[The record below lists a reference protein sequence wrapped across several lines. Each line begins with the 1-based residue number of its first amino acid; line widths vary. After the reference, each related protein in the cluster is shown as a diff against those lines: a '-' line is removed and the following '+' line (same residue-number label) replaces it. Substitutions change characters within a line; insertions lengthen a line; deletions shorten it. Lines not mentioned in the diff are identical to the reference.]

1 MDPTESTQPQKPED
15 RDAQIKRDIIA
26 GLQAGGMQVRPAP
39 AFDFEE
45 ATPDIAAHAD
55 PSLLTGKD
63 IYEYMQM
70 NRKARFSHD
79 EIGRKSFKMM
89 MDYMDTKKTDFIGSA
104 ENAVNQMIEELGGLA
119 DAPLNP
125 AKFGASVAEGAAK
138 GIQDMYGIFAQSED
152 PGSWGFKLKSYF
164 QRLAGNDDGDTDSQI
179 RQFHEARDFN
189 NRSYEHMEGKGT
201 ILGDYLPDGWK
212 STYEGLVDPKFATA
226 LSYAVLDIPEWFF
239 SAGAS
244 TPATAL
250 KLAANAGAKSAKAT
264 WTARA
269 VERLG
274 GFGTNL
280 IGKGMDVATGKTLE
294 AAGAIIRAP
303 FKAIYGAE
311 AAAMQLAGDYAGN
324 AVRNATTAAAV
335 EMGAE
340 VVGTTMRHPAMG
352 FMRSIGLEALG
363 ELAQTAGADIVDRA
377 LGKAMVKPDAIGMT
391 TLERLASGTAR
402 GADAMSR
409 EAQLLAVGVNATV
422 GWATSMSGSA
432 LKAMFRDGVIGAGIG
447 YVNSREEGAG
457 AGVGMGVAWGGLS
470 GTVRHMG
477 AYTRFQ
483 HQDQLVVDNFKSY
496 GVEAFRRVLG
506 PTGYESAKRFSEHI
520 QGYGDLRTSAIEMA
534 HLQTLIAH
542 EGGLMGAGN
551 VNFYFGDVAKNPSE
565 LAQIL
570 VDMKMKPS
578 DIQANV
584 AQVSQAAGAM
594 IDFKDANGGSKKVLV
609 LNSERYRP
617 TTGRHEVAHLLLRSV
632 AEANGDM
639 EYIRGYDP
647 VAQSEVSYKIFR
659 PNYLLNLLGATK
671 DMGIMPD
678 KALNAMVQS
687 YTALKIWNDYSGID
701 EATAKQV
708 GMTYANAVETFRD
721 YYSKGQL
728 NLQDPEVV
736 KLVASISTA
745 MEEAFAYYH
754 GGLTN
759 VLPVDQY
766 TKDPAARNMLRAW
779 AENRAARKNS
789 LIMADLE
796 MAGVEIKARLTN
808 PDGTPRLFSDQKDA
822 TGAPV
827 PVFDSFLF
835 DDGKML
841 RTPGMDSWIDMVMR
855 QAYSKGEVLTS
866 TMDQFRQEA
875 LAKAAGKTHLFNSVA
890 GGGMRLK
897 PKNELDDI
905 STQQAQKIL
914 GAAGSV
920 PEDVRPLVEV
930 DQDGAT
936 KIKLESISADALDA
950 IKQSGAFTKQEWDAM
965 MGMINIVQRN
975 RQGSMTHNV
984 LNATLLA
991 HTMQVRKGASVIRLT
1006 GKDVPVTYRS
1016 FVPLSVEI
1024 YVKTH
1029 DAQGNPLRN
1038 PKGGVLI
1045 HSLDVAAENRRLQ
1058 KIFKRADVQQLF
1070 SGNFE
1075 EFVKLF
1081 NSYVINQSGLNGAR
1095 VPTAELFRPMFGA
1108 EAERVRDI
1116 MYEAFGGRK
1125 TKDSSWINEP
1135 ANGYKGGAD
1144 DPNRPF
1150 FTMRFDTMADIQVQP
1165 TAWNPYSRVPFF
1177 PYIHNVAYEGVTKN
1191 FQLTG
1196 FAASPLANGGMMF
1209 RNRQGFEIFESKKG
1223 YALFDP
1229 FGIKVGVFKTAAKAM
1244 KKAAKDAGE
1253 IDEADT
1259 IPDNAVYDNNPHG
1272 PEANGPEELTST
1284 FMMSGRVEGIHKN
1297 LKSGIS
1303 ELGLK
1308 PADYVAQHGKMASTF
1323 GFAAKISDLDPYD
1336 VGMEGTGL
1344 IDIVMP
1350 NGVVIKS
1357 QGKSFIRYKEAFGT
1371 RTMSMDSADI
1381 PFEDP
1386 LISVSATVPTTAVGG
1401 TTTNTALSINPDYIS
1416 SLRNFGSDFAEDAFA
1431 SRAAAALVVSTAVR
1445 DGSIPI
1451 PSSGGRAFAEGAMKL
1466 SQLMADRSI
1475 DGVTNYHE
1483 QKVDAFIKDG
1493 QIEALRSLASTVKKP
1508 TNVAGSVK
1516 RNKSFLSS
1524 AFSVRTTFGTL
1535 DWAKRKV
1542 DLASRGMNVGQE
1554 ELAVARA
1561 ILSTVYGS
1569 EGQSIRADKIDFN
1582 KAYWDAQRIYG
1593 TEQNEHPVGMRAW
1606 RFNDNDNPGKVA
1618 MFQDAMVDLSA
1629 LAGGSEETRRAMAT
1643 LVRDIE
1649 SHHFKFLETAKASA
1663 SADKSLMGMLGP
1675 WDKNPI
1681 RTSWINN
1688 LDELIPGL
1696 GYSFTDIIALEPYNR
1711 PKVSAKAQ
1719 AFLNA
1724 WHDAAIRV
1732 ADSGG
1737 VFEKTVIGSFGA
1749 DGKLNRG
1756 RSGKKTGFAWI
1767 QMSRVDDVDVD
1778 DVLTHRS
1785 VYEGINDAIKRHSEG
1800 DQTALQDAA
1809 ILYGVISDLTDQENP
1824 FFHLLKPVTEREL
1837 GFAGGKDY
1845 LNRSVFSQAV
1855 ETRAGG
1861 GVMSMK
1867 GVKQVVKKPASVYDL
1882 PASRSY
1888 IFKQSSANRTA
1899 GAVAPIYVQS
1909 SVNSA
1914 HPERYRSAAKANAV
1928 IGSKVSPVV
1937 VMNRAATGGVS
1948 MLVDNGSSLV
1958 QNAVNDAPGRPMNLQ
1973 TLAPDALGAD
1983 NMRTRGIAMDLT
1995 ESAHS
2000 PAVLAIAMD
2009 SMDANG
2015 NFDFKRHITR
2025 SDKAIVTWIQAHSSL
2040 GQGSAQFIDSTI
2052 RGMASELQKMAGAS
2066 TPDRVKAEAT
2076 LLANL
2081 TKELVDNGV
2090 GHEQAMFAER
2100 MIMSRMR
2107 IAESLMQ
2114 GKASSPEVLS
2124 NLASISDA
2132 ILQSNELKSQDV
2144 MASGATKAQIGAYG
2158 AMIKEYKKEGSIKFG
2173 SRTAGAGPIESN
2185 NAYMLVGRR
2194 AEAYLSKE
2202 RRDILASLGLIG
2214 KLRDAHGKEHT
2225 YFEISDARA
2234 SLNTAT
2240 FTAGLVS
2247 PLVEGLPDAALAIE
2261 GAVLSRIGQ
2270 QNRVDLDN
2278 LIENFNNR
2286 GLKLKDIL
2294 VHDELFSLYP
2304 ELAKLDVTCIQG
2316 MSCAFDPTGSKGF
2329 VIGVDNFLRQEYA
2342 ASVDMTSKAPRAG
2355 ESMAYEGHGQFPD
2368 YESNFRDV
2376 ILHEIQHS
2384 IQNAEDWRDV
2394 AFNAPAGRYASA
2406 PGLDDPKF
2414 TDAMN
2419 PSGYLTPMYVG
2430 AAKALGSDQ
2439 NIGIMGPFE
2448 GDNSATSEVV
2458 KMLKKYF
2465 AEHEKLANI
2474 ITRDT
2479 GAAGIRTAIDYASTD
2494 DVMRAVRSIVE
2505 APIAKVLMADEIP
2518 SIVRHSERFDTIM
2531 DLMELALSKR
2541 ESEFDAAGLTSIRE
2555 RIQIGRDS
2563 NRKIRASAAA
2573 SMERVKQGSDPLVE
2587 ASALSGV
2594 VQQFLPHVTIT
2605 DPSMSVL
2612 ARDVVGSID
2621 YVEHMQDFATAP
2633 LRRALNKLAYA
2644 VGNNASTL
2652 SAQQAN
2658 LRIAEVVHGLM
2669 KNLYMQDP
2677 MEVMARETE
2686 MRTSMTIEEMAKAP
2700 RKTFEEVVKL
2710 PEALRVGLF
2719 TREMVGAEFGM
2730 NMSPGIFNDFK
2741 NDNLLMIGGSK
2752 GSSKLSSEVL
2762 TKDSRIFE
2770 LGLRHLARASLLTHH
2785 IKPDR
2790 ILRRV
2795 NELAY
2800 ESRGWKIDE
2809 KGRAVY
2815 VISEGTM
2822 RLKRPGA
2829 EAQETAYIMQNMLE
2843 STIGMPRRDNPLT
2856 PGAREADNTY
2866 AEQLK
2871 ADKNVQLG
2879 QLTGIPDMDINN
2891 PPDLGLLSG
2900 IARGHDKVT
2909 SSSFLR
2915 DTSTN
2920 GDSNVLFAA
2929 GLTKDGVSVT
2939 IEDLAAA
2946 IGATL
2951 DIESQMTMGSPAL
2964 DAVMGRYFPDLIEA
2978 DRIVDA
2984 LRIAGVDEGDISSS
2998 KAQKIAEAFAGK
3010 KVTKAEI
3017 ADLMAIMHD
3026 VPFFDSVGAA
3036 TNRDLL
3042 RQAAF
3047 TGDADAAQK
3056 IRAAYFESGDYGV
3069 AMRATV
3075 HGLINNSAGFSS
3087 EIPMKGVFDAI
3098 TKSSQGSGV
3107 LRLQSVV
3114 TTAIKEQWNILEGLY
3129 GLTGSKSVADELVRR
3144 LRSRRPNLAEIF
3156 PDRNDHHILFSKETR
3171 MFPGSVNPDNL
3182 ANEALNRFRTRVF
3195 KHLMALTPVAER
3207 VIQLMKSEPERSRVV
3222 DALEHI
3228 YGKVIDDSIKE
3239 ATRLTMSAEEGL
3251 ESSRTV
3257 QYAATVGAASSLSN
3271 RTYGIG
3277 NKEQSVIRKVTERT
3291 MGGYQSSR
3299 MSGVVPFFGLFGGA
3313 AHAMR
3318 EFARIDSSYVG
3329 MAGIAMQGDYSFG
3342 PTSGRQRNLISM
3354 QTEGDTFFRRFIR
3367 ERDMGNAVEDYDME
3381 TSLDIIADAGDLA
3394 AASLLAERIS
3404 NNLTGDRKDTVKAY
3418 SEHITNALRSHR
3430 RLKQVASGILSA
3442 IDAQA
3447 GYMGIGNV
3455 LTPSR
3460 LISSP
3465 TDTYLSD
3472 TSRKRLARL
3481 VADDH
3486 VGLELAQAHI
3496 GEQRQKAIALLDLMR
3511 AIEEDPGVM
3520 NPFGTLITEGFNG
3533 DYDNQ
3538 TDAYA
3543 FRLMPHATTLRSYI
3557 PGTGDRRLVITSAH
3571 EALTNTATAKDVAIL
3586 SGLESTSSSSPAFAS
3601 GKYAA
3606 MDYNLSANLFGD
3618 RPGEPIGSALARLG
3632 PIIAKIS
3639 RDMPSIHFADTI
3651 ERVMRKVGG
3660 EHSQS
3665 YKHNRTMRSMMHMA
3679 GGGLGLYYAAENMAM
3694 SSDPATRAL
3703 GEALKGFDP
3712 ESHPQY
3718 KNNLSAGLLMGSMVP
3733 LLKRISEHDSLY
3745 EAKAPILELV
3755 GEFSKLRSIRPDQI
3769 RPDEFVRRGSELFSG
3784 SSGIGIRRLSQYIGV
3799 RYADSDWQGMA
3810 RVAGLYVF
3818 DSSIAPEL
3826 AKKFNKAEI
3835 SQIRES
3841 YIQQLA
3847 MTKGRSEAYE
3857 AIHFNASSA
3866 DSLTHRVTAEMRNAV
3881 DGSFINRAPDQRE
3894 AQSMVKFLQEIHG
3907 DILGHSDYGA
3917 GTEMLLRL
3925 LLELS
3930 ATEGVKHSPSAIYTD
3945 DGYKVNFAAY
3955 SDNADASSRS
3965 LPYDEIVS
3973 NEIYS
3978 EGSSGFQPATGATIF
3993 GPGSKFTTGEVIP
4006 PELGGIAAAL
4016 LQHPSSAEY
4025 MTGVKARG
4033 KGIQTTFNPGKD
4045 RKLTKD
4051 LVRTHLR
4058 KTIAKRLQ
4066 AAGSNVI
4073 EIQPASMS
4081 LTYRAPSAAH
4091 LMGIRGA
4098 DTVRD
4103 AVKDWHGTGIRAIDK
4118 GIQYKMGE
4126 AQKGNYITAGG
4137 DTALVD
4143 RMFGPLTGFAEST
4156 PSRGF
4161 SWTRA
4166 ANGDILVNISGDH
4179 LGYKMDGRAFN
4190 KRVGFGFSIA
4200 EGVGYDPNNKA
4211 FIPAKAQVQAG
4222 LHQIMSSYGHF
4233 MLDAY
4238 DPNSSSMASAYM
4250 RADEILGGRIH
4261 RSRTDAVTPTDLK
4274 ENAASVRGA
4283 MMLIGQ
4289 EPDLAQ
4295 HVGAAQRLSF
4305 GQAAGY
4311 ITIRIPANASME
4323 TVKQMLL
4330 TAHLDPAITP
4340 NYGILGSKG
4349 RFEGTVLSVVNNQL
4363 FGNYGE
4369 AAGSYSTALKHKL
4382 RGAGN
4387 NVVDAG
4393 TLPEILVNELTK
4405 ARQAADPHLIDDI
4418 ELLVARIMGGEQ
4430 GYFLPDAERK
4440 LSLDGDTGMAIATLF
4455 PGREDLLKY
4464 SWDAKAMHG
4473 IKVWKRTGPKGDAN
4487 FRAHVVQ
4494 FDSPVSITPEGGLL
4508 ISKTAVAFKSAAEA
4522 EQYANRMS
4530 KMMSGAEM
4538 VKALADGDLEVVDRS
4553 DLSKSK
4559 DAFIGELTP
4568 RRQEVFTEAGLGESA
4583 NGYVVGDLDMVM
4595 DQKTAQRVA
4604 KALDSRKHIRFKAN
4618 DTLLMVSGAGR
4629 KVTELEA
4636 LVKSKLNFGLPK
4648 GPISLKSRAMNAIA
4662 RGVDQHKRY
4671 KESMNGADW
4680 FAFMKINGVSGE
4692 ELRQSGLGQLF
4703 STSMDTPLTRMD
4715 VAEFFAAMM
4724 PNLVK
4729 NDFRFSPQQRAI
4741 EAMTM
4746 GIPQNPGSNLPAFI
4760 QKSGWHIPYI
4770 QNAAI
4775 QTVANMKMSID
4786 AVRAPIESLEIKL
4799 SEANAKGDAATV
4811 TKLTAALDII
4821 RQSATATAERLGVEQ
4836 GSLEGAS
4843 VSTILRVAEEKLR
4856 FRLGEEGVESST
4868 SSSIAGLARDIDFQ
4882 DVESVRQKYNDEVA
4896 KLLKDQEMLAALE
4909 GVAPEIYAPLRLMT
4923 HGWIGATKPE
4933 LGLVSMSNVSRA
4945 ASSKVYGF
4953 GGAYAE
4959 TTGQVLGN
4967 RSEGWDSYTTGR
4979 QQMGTNTVVQFYDAA
4994 KQDEINQYIEDLQ
5007 LAAVAA
5013 LNAGDNEKHKAA
5025 TALIDAAKRVATVR
5039 AAMSELKAGIGAHFN
5054 DYLPSRTVEPYKG
5067 EYEIGHY
5074 RYSLNLS
5081 LAGLSLPIFDKPDAL
5096 LIGPN
5101 MAGLPNAVR
5110 LERLGFPVMMMEEFQ
5125 SDLFQK
5131 FAGTGLIDDVDAF
5144 LPATATE
5151 STMMANVPK
5160 IKELKERVGQLESI
5174 RDNATKHM
5182 LENLFKVTGDM
5193 SFTDLTIRLQLNNL
5207 DLMNKMFITASA
5219 PGFFKGTGRFV
5230 NTPDSLKRSIKAQA
5244 GFDLPD
5250 RMPVTEPDVEL
5261 IKLVMMS
5268 HNGGTLTSAAQRMV
5282 KQRMLANMRSAA
5294 EVHELFSGRGM
5305 NMGNI
5310 VELINNDPRRAA
5322 VNSFQSIQ
5330 QLIHKANVDMMS
5342 DNYLSRVMPSLE
5354 NAPEGDLKE
5363 LLKGLHSHL
5372 EHIERSGS
5380 DSKGLLATQLAAIML
5395 LDEKFV
5401 LEASQ
5406 SVQTGMKIDYE
5417 NVARRALET
5426 IRAKFADTKSF
5437 NGKTI
5442 MTSLEVMLQQ
5452 AAEPK
5457 PTATFANGFSN
5468 GVDLGFEDFANR
5480 IIQSDGMTAEQLDNI
5495 ESIPLEELLPLLG
5508 MSRNA
5513 YESAINDLAWQL
5525 DSAGDVTN
5533 KAVFIERGPGPAD
5546 QGPQRTYITM
5556 RADGASGLTMANRI
5570 FLEILRAKKEGRA
5583 LGNFIFSD
5591 YDRYS
5596 GTQAGSFARS
5606 IGELFKA
5613 MISKQNIQPE
5623 IDKLNL
5629 DIATMSKG
5637 VPETGSFEGARRGGD
5652 AVMPNALPFVD
5663 INGYKSGHLSMAVI
5677 DSMNHGMRA
5686 IGMYDATFQLE
5697 RGHGLNKTP
5706 TLFLAAG
5713 KANRFV
5719 WPALAHDESY
5729 AVLQGLMY
5737 SHEKLGGGDIN
5748 GPSGPH
5754 AAFIERLNNMSD
5766 GEVAPMMLG
5775 VPLDHNGV
5783 SGSIGTHIALVFK
5796 DLFERMP
5803 ESMRGEFLKSYGRHT
5818 TTFDLGGDYMRTL
5831 VRHIDSRAK
5840 EAKARGAAKVPSFTG
5855 GKKAPNEHWNDTAFK
5870 FNANAMKESGMT
5882 MIPQN
5887 AHGSAGWGYV
5897 TNYGMPGWKVDM
5909 MMVGAGQA
5917 FKNLYSLDAFER
5929 PQFEVRGSNMVLL
5942 DPKTGREL
5950 MTVDVSSEQ
5959 GMRVFRERYLQASK
5973 YKGGNWA
5980 INAFMKEWGAAGGY
5994 IDMTTLA
6001 DLPGYRESSS
6011 GYSLN
6016 ATQGMGAMA
6025 EMAGTARRGD
6035 PMADAILAATAEG
6048 KLSPM
6053 GFNQNDPFG
6062 GAPRLGD
6069 ENIRSILTRAGARA
6083 DNPDASKAVVSRE
6096 SIDALGAL
6104 AGDLS
6109 GNPVQQADNPSA
6121 MPSAQSF
6128 FRYGLVN
6135 PYVYALVMGKGT
6147 ATPEAMAHTIL
6158 RIRNPIVATFVHTP
6172 EMRTREH
6179 EVAFRNKIST
6189 GVNLLMASGQKAEPG
6204 KPVSPELIS
6213 ALAQLADKVQAAGM
6227 NASRRSSRQV
6237 ADTRYRDLRDST
6249 PITYADNLMVDRK
6262 ALPELPMAEKP
6273 AEVDPSDKRARL
6285 WDREVATELMKQG
6298 HSDLEIAKHLGV
6310 SRTSMVLHRA
6320 AQGIAPLP
6328 EGSLSKRDN
6337 SNPPN
6342 KLTEEEI
6349 NRRTEAVIEGL
6360 NAGGN
6365 YSELV
6370 RKTNLTDSKR
6380 QHRGWKQ
6387 IREYAEKKGMPVPKR
6402 GQRKKVEPS
6411 PSDSLSAPTHEAQVR
6426 EAPNQS
6432 KLMKREQLEGDMNG

>member
-1 MDPTESTQPQKPED
+1 
-15 RDAQIKRDIIA
+15 
-26 GLQAGGMQVRPAP
+26 MQVRPAP

-45 ATPDIAAHAD
+45 ATPDVAAQAD

-70 NRKARFSHD
+70 NRKARFSND
-79 EIGRKSFKMM
+79 EVGRKSFKMM

-125 AKFGASVAEGAAK
+125 AKFAASTAEGAAK
-138 GIQDMYGIFAQSED
+138 GAMDMWGIFAHSED

-164 QRLAGNDDGDTDSQI
+164 MRLAGKDDGDTDSQI

-250 KLAANAGAKSAKAT
+250 KLAANASAKSARAT
-264 WTARA
+264 WAARA

-274 GFGTNL
+274 GFGTNI
-280 IGKGMDVATGKTLE
+280 IGKGMDVAAGKTLE

-391 TLERLASGTAR
+391 TLERLSSGTAR
-402 GADAMSR
+402 GADVMSR

-447 YVNSREEGAG
+447 WVNSREEGAG

-542 EGGLMGAGN
+542 EGGLMGVGN
-551 VNFYFGDVAKNPSE
+551 VNFYFGDVAKNPNE

-594 IDFKDANGGSKKVLV
+594 IDFKDALGGSKKVLV

-647 VAQSEVSYKIFR
+647 ASQSEVSYKIFR

-687 YTALKIWNDYSGID
+687 YTALKIWNDYNGID
-701 EATAKQV
+701 EATARQV

-721 YYSKGQL
+721 LYSKNQL
-728 NLQDPEVV
+728 KLQDPEVV

-841 RTPGMDSWIDMVMR
+841 RTPGMDAWIDMVMR

-875 LAKAAGKTHLFNSVA
+875 LAKSAGKTHLFNSVA

-975 RQGSMTHNV
+975 RQGAMTHNV

-1029 DAQGNPLRN
+1029 DAQGNPLRS

-1075 EFVKLF
+1075 EFVKVF

-1095 VPTAELFRPMFGA
+1095 VPTAELFRPMFGS

-1209 RNRQGFEIFESKKG
+1209 RNRQGFEIFESRKG

-1272 PEANGPEELTST
+1272 PDANGPEELTSL
-1284 FMMSGRVEGIHKN
+1284 FMVSGRVEALQKR
-1297 LKSGIS
+1297 LRSGVSASGLAPADHIAQHAK
-1303 ELGLK
+1303 LGSKYGHFGRVGELK
-1308 PADYVAQHGKMASTF
+1308 PGVFEEAEMVGVGLVEIVRPDGTTHNAQS
-1323 GFAAKISDLDPYD
+1323 
-1336 VGMEGTGL
+1336 
-1344 IDIVMP
+1344 
-1350 NGVVIKS
+1350 
-1357 QGKSFIRYKEAFGT
+1357 KSFIRYSEAFGT
-1371 RTMSMDSADI
+1371 KRMSIDDPDVPS
-1381 PFEDP
+1381 EDP
-1386 LISVSATVPTTAVGG
+1386 LLMADRFTTSTAIGG
-1401 TTTNTALSINPDYIS
+1401 GLVNVALSFNPVYLKDIQMKY
-1416 SLRNFGSDFAEDAFA
+1416 GPEFAADVVS
-1431 SRAAAALVVSTAVR
+1431 SRAAAALVLSTSVR
-1445 DGSIPI
+1445 KGEIPF
-1451 PSSGGRAFAEGAMKL
+1451 PSSGNMESAKGAMEL
-1466 SQLMADRSI
+1466 SRLMADRSEVTAL
-1475 DGVTNYHE
+1475 GEPTNYHE
-1483 QKVDAFIKDG
+1483 QKVDAFVKSG
-1493 QIEALRSLASTVKKP
+1493 QNDMLRNLAAGAKK
-1508 TNVAGSVK
+1508 GS
-1516 RNKSFLSS
+1516 SS
-1524 AFSVRTTFGTL
+1524 ALNREGHETMNTTFRSSVLSIRTTFGTL
-1535 DWAKRKV
+1535 DWAKKKV
-1542 DLASRGMNVGQE
+1542 QAYESGVNVSEAEITIARTILA
-1554 ELAVARA
+1554 
-1561 ILSTVYGS
+1561 TVYGS
-1569 EGQSIRADKIDFN
+1569 DGESIRADKIDFES
-1582 KAYWDAQRIYG
+1582 AFRTAHRIYG
-1593 TEQNEHPVGMRAW
+1593 TEQNEHAVGMRMW
-1606 RFNDNDNPGKVA
+1606 RFNRHDNPDKVA
-1618 MFQDAMVDLSA
+1618 MFQDAMVDLSKTFK
-1629 LAGGSEETRRAMAT
+1629 GTQKYDVDRIGI
-1643 LVRDIE
+1643 VREIE
-1649 SHHFKFLETAKASA
+1649 AHHKKFLENAKASA
-1663 SADKSLMGMLGP
+1663 SNDPAIGILGP
-1675 WDKNPI
+1675 WDPFAV
-1681 RTSWINN
+1681 RTNWINN
-1688 LDELIPGL
+1688 LSELIPGL
-1696 GYSFTDIIALEPYNR
+1696 GDAVSDVILSDPSR
-1711 PKVSAKAQ
+1711 RKVKASAKAQ
-1719 AFLNA
+1719 SFLDA
-1724 WHDAAIRV
+1724 WHDAANRV
-1732 ADSGG
+1732 ADAGG
-1737 VFEKTVIGSFGA
+1737 VYEKTVIGSFGT
-1749 DGKLNRG
+1749 DGRLQRG
-1756 RSGKKTGFAWI
+1756 KSGKKKGFAWM
-1767 QMSRVDDVDVD
+1767 QMSKVDDPDVD
-1778 DVLTHRS
+1778 NVLTHKS
-1785 VYEGINDAIKRHSEG
+1785 IYEGIEDAIKRHSEG
-1800 DQTALQDAA
+1800 DKSALQDAA
-1809 ILYGVISDLTDQENP
+1809 ILYGTIARLTSSESP
-1824 FFHLLKPVTEREL
+1824 FFHLIKPAWERDL
-1837 GFAGGKDY
+1837 GLGGP
-1845 LNRSVFSQAV
+1845 LEHMNRSVFESAK
-1855 ETRAGG
+1855 EYRRGG
-1861 GVMSMK
+1861 GVGSIS
-1867 GVKQVVKKPASVYDL
+1867 GVRQIVRKPASVYDL
-1882 PASRSY
+1882 PAARAY
-1888 IFKQSSANRTA
+1888 ITA
-1899 GAVAPIYVQS
+1899 GSKGDNMVDLYVQS
-1909 SVNSA
+1909 SVNTANPS
-1914 HPERYRSAAKANAV
+1914 RYRAAAKANSV
-1928 IGSKVSPVV
+1928 IGSDLAPVV
-1937 VMNRAATGGVS
+1937 VTTRSATGSIS
-1948 MLVDNGSSLV
+1948 MAIDNGSSLV
-1958 QNAVNDAPGRPMNLQ
+1958 QGSSSRDGKLGLQ
-1973 TLAPDALGAD
+1973 TMAPDSLGAD
-1983 NMRTRGIAMDLT
+1983 NLRARGTAMDLS
-1995 ESAHS
+1995 ESAVS
-2000 PAVLAIAMD
+2000 PAALAIAMG
-2009 SMDANG
+2009 SMDASG
-2015 NFDFKRHITR
+2015 NFDFSRQINR
-2025 SDKAIVTWIQAHSSL
+2025 SEKDLVTWMQVHSNL
-2040 GQGSAQFIDSTI
+2040 GQGSKGFIDSI
-2052 RGMASELQKMAGAS
+2052 MQKMATELSVIDPAG
-2066 TPDRVKAEAT
+2066 RGEAESRLMADVT
-2076 LLANL
+2076 KLL
-2081 TKELVDNGV
+2081 TDNGV

-2100 MIMSRMR
+2100 MIMARFK
-2107 IAESLMQ
+2107 IAESIAEGYPNGPM
-2114 GKASSPEVLS
+2114 VLS
-2124 NLASISDA
+2124 NLAAMSDA
-2132 ILQSNELKSQDV
+2132 VLQSNELKSTGM
-2144 MASGATKAQIGAYG
+2144 MANGASKSQLGAYG
-2158 AMIKEYKKEGSIKFG
+2158 AMIKTYRKEGHVELK
-2173 SRTAGAGPIESN
+2173 SRTAGGNIETST
-2185 NAYMLVGRR
+2185 AYMLVGRR

-2202 RRDILASLGLIG
+2202 RKDILTSLGLVG
-2214 KLRDAHGKEHT
+2214 KLRDASGREHT

-2270 QNRVDLDN
+2270 QNRADLDS
-2278 LIENFNNR
+2278 LIDNFNRR
-2286 GLKLKDIL
+2286 GLKLKDII

-2304 ELAKLDVTCIQG
+2304 ELAKLDVTCIEG

-2342 ASVDMTSKAPRAG
+2342 ANIDMTSKAPRAG

-2376 ILHEIQHS
+2376 VLHEIQHS
-2384 IQNAEDWRDV
+2384 IQNAEDWRDA
-2394 AFNAPAGRYASA
+2394 AFNASVGRYASA

-2414 TDAMN
+2414 TEAMN
-2419 PSGYLTPMYVG
+2419 PEGYLTPMYVG

-2448 GDNSATSEVV
+2448 GDNSVTSDVV

-2465 AEHEKLANI
+2465 AEHEKLANV

-2479 GAAGIRTAIDYASTD
+2479 GAAGIREAIDYASTD
-2494 DVMRAVRSIVE
+2494 DVMRAINAIVE
-2505 APIAKVLMADEIP
+2505 APMAKVLMADEIP
-2518 SIVRHSERFDTIM
+2518 SIVRHSERFETIM

-2541 ESEFDAAGLTSIRE
+2541 ASEFDAEGMTSIKE
-2555 RIQIGRDS
+2555 RIRISRES
-2563 NRKIRASAAA
+2563 NRKIKSTAIA
-2573 SMERVKQGSDPLVE
+2573 SMERVKQGSDPLME

-2612 ARDVVGSID
+2612 ARDIVGNID

-2633 LRRALNKLAYA
+2633 LRRALNKLAFA
-2644 VGNNASTL
+2644 AGNNASTL

-2700 RKTFEEVVKL
+2700 RKTFAEVVKL

-2730 NMSPGIFNDFK
+2730 NISPGTFNDFK
-2741 NDNLLMIGGSK
+2741 NDTLLMIGGSK

-2762 TKDSRIFE
+2762 TKDSRVFE

-2809 KGRAVY
+2809 NGRAVY

-2822 RLKRPGA
+2822 RLNRPGA
-2829 EAQETAYIMQNMLE
+2829 EASEVAYTMQNMLE

-2871 ADKNVQLG
+2871 ADKAVQLG
-2879 QLTGIPDMDINN
+2879 QLTGIPDMDINT

-2900 IARGHDKVT
+2900 IARGHEKVT

-2920 GDSNVLFAA
+2920 GDNNVLFAA

-2939 IEDLAAA
+2939 IEDLAEA

-2951 DIESQMTMGSPAL
+2951 DVESQMTMGSPAL

-3087 EIPMKGVFDAI
+3087 EIPMKGVFDSL
-3098 TKSSQGSGV
+3098 TKSTYGSGV

-3114 TTAIKEQWNILEGLY
+3114 TTVIKEQWNILEGLY

-3144 LRSRRPNLAEIF
+3144 LRSRRPNLAEVF
-3156 PDRNDHHILFSKETR
+3156 PDRNDHHILFNKETR
-3171 MFPGSVNPDNL
+3171 IFPGSVNPDNL
-3182 ANEALNRFRTRVF
+3182 ANEALNRFRNRVF

-3207 VIQLMKSEPERSRVV
+3207 VIQLMKNEPERSRVI

-3257 QYAATVGAASSLSN
+3257 QYAATVGSAASLSN

-3299 MSGVVPFFGLFGGA
+3299 MSGVVPFFGVFGGA

-3496 GEQRQKAIALLDLMR
+3496 GEQRQKAMALLDLMR

-3718 KNNLSAGLLMGSMVP
+3718 KNNLSAGLLIGSMVP

-3784 SSGIGIRRLSQYIGV
+3784 STGIGIRRLSQYIGV
-3799 RYADSDWQGMA
+3799 RYADADWQGMA

-3826 AKKFNKAEI
+3826 AKRFNKAEI
-3835 SQIRES
+3835 NQIRES

-3866 DSLTHRVTAEMRNAV
+3866 DSLTHRVTAEMRNAQ

-3965 LPYDEIVS
+3965 LPYDEVVS

-3978 EGSSGFQPATGATIF
+3978 EGSSGFQPATGATIY

-4066 AAGSNVI
+4066 AAGSDVI

-4103 AVKDWHGTGIRAIDK
+4103 AVKDWHATGIRAIDK

-4126 AQKGNYITAGG
+4126 AQKGNYITAGS
-4137 DTALVD
+4137 DNALVD

-4161 SWTRA
+4161 SWSRA

-4179 LGYKMDGRAFN
+4179 LGYKMDGRAFGR
-4190 KRVGFGFSIA
+4190 RVGFGFSIA
-4200 EGVGYDPNNKA
+4200 EGVGYDPNSKA

-4289 EPDLAQ
+4289 EPDLAR

-4305 GQAAGY
+4305 GQSAGY

-4369 AAGSYSTALKHKL
+4369 ATGSYSTALKHKL

-4387 NVVDAG
+4387 NVIDVG
-4393 TLPEILVNELTK
+4393 TLPEVLVNELTK

-4568 RRQEVFTEAGLGESA
+4568 RRQGVFTEAGLGESA
-4583 NGYVVGDLDMVM
+4583 NGFVVGDLDMVM

-4618 DTLLMVSGAGR
+4618 DTLLMVSGAGA

-4636 LVKSKLNFGLPK
+4636 LVRSKLNFGLPK

-4786 AVRAPIESLEIKL
+4786 AVRGPIEALEIKL

-4811 TKLTAALDII
+4811 TKLTAALDVI
-4821 RQSATATAERLGVEQ
+4821 RQSATATAERLGMDN
-4836 GSLEGAS
+4836 GFLEGAS
-4843 VSTILRVAEEKLR
+4843 VSTILRLADEKLR
-4856 FRLGEEGVESST
+4856 SRLGEEGVETST
-4868 SSSIAGLARDIDFQ
+4868 SSSIARLAADIDFQ
-4882 DVESVRQKYNDEVA
+4882 DIESVRQKYNDEVA

-4959 TTGQVLGN
+4959 STGQVLGN
-4967 RSEGWDSYTTGR
+4967 RSEGWDSYSTGR

-5007 LAAVAA
+5007 AAAAAA

-5025 TALIDAAKRVATVR
+5025 RALLAAAERVATVR
-5039 AAMSELKAGIGAHFN
+5039 AAMSELKAGIGAHFG

-5096 LIGPN
+5096 LIGPD

-5131 FAGTGLIDDVDAF
+5131 FAGTGMIDDVDAF
-5144 LPATATE
+5144 LPATAGE

-5268 HNGGTLTSAAQRMV
+5268 NGGSNLTSVAQRMV

-5305 NMGNI
+5305 NIGNI
-5310 VELINNDPRRAA
+5310 TELINNDPRRAA
-5322 VNSFQSIQ
+5322 VNSYQSIQ

-5468 GVDLGFEDFANR
+5468 GVDLGFDDFANR
-5480 IIQSDGMTAEQLDNI
+5480 VIQSDGMTAEQLANI
-5495 ESIPLEELLPLLG
+5495 EAIPLEELLPLLG
-5508 MSRNA
+5508 LSRHL

-5583 LGNFIFSD
+5583 LGHFIFSD

-5623 IDKLNL
+5623 IDRLNL

-5637 VPETGSFEGARRGGD
+5637 VPETGSFEGARRGGE

-5719 WPALAHDESY
+5719 WPALGIDESY
-5729 AVLQGLMY
+5729 TILQGLMY
-5737 SHEKLGGGDIN
+5737 AHEKLGGGDIN

-5803 ESMRGEFLKSYGRHT
+5803 EGMRGELLKSYGRHA
-5818 TTFDLGGDYMRTL
+5818 TTFELGGDYMRTL
-5831 VRHIDSRAK
+5831 VRHIDSRSK
-5840 EAKARGAAKVPSFTG
+5840 EAKSRGSAKVASFTG
-5855 GKKAPNEHWNDTAFK
+5855 GKKAPNENWNDSAFK

-5950 MTVDVSSEQ
+5950 ATVDVSSEQ
-5959 GMRVFRERYLQASK
+5959 GMRIFREKYLQASK

-6001 DLPGYRESSS
+6001 DLPGYREASS

-6016 ATQGMGAMA
+6016 TAAGMGAMA
-6025 EMAGTARRGD
+6025 ELAGTARRGD

-6053 GFNQNDPFG
+6053 GFNQTDPFG
-6062 GAPRLGD
+6062 GTPNIRAED
-6069 ENIRSILTRAGARA
+6069 IRSILTRAGAHA
-6083 DNPDASKAVVSRE
+6083 DNPDAGRAIVSRE
-6096 SIDALGAL
+6096 SIDALGVL

-6109 GNPVQQADNPSA
+6109 GNPVQQADDPKA

-6189 GVNLLMASGQKAEPG
+6189 GVNLLMASGQRAEPG

-6262 ALPELPMAEKP
+6262 TLPELPMAEKP

-6342 KLTEEEI
+6342 KLTQEEVTKRMDKI
-6349 NRRTEAVIEGL
+6349 AEGL
-6360 NAGGN
+6360 AAGGS
-6365 YSELV
+6365 YSDLV
-6370 RKTNLTDSKR
+6370 RKSNLTDSKR
-6380 QHRGWKQ
+6380 KHGGWKP
-6387 IREYAEKKGMPVPKR
+6387 IREYIESKGVSVPKQ
-6402 GQRKKVEPS
+6402 GGNKPRKKPGKVEPS